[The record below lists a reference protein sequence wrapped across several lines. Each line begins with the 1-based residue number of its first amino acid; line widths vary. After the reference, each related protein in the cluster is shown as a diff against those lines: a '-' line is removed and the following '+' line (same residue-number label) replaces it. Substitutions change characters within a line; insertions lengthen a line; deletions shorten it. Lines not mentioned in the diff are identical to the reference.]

1 MASFKWICSVSISR
15 HIYKGDLTM
24 AITSASGG
32 FTGTNWSPIIYSKQ
46 AQIALRKS
54 AVTNA
59 ITNNSYFGEIANQG
73 DVVRIQKEPDVTV
86 NALERHTGISV
97 EKLANE
103 DFSLTIDQANYFA
116 FKMDDIEDQFA
127 NVDYVSLAADRAAY
141 KMADA
146 MDADVLSYLSGYST
160 AGAAITT
167 TSGDAQ
173 HDTAGNLTGEWLTAN
188 HLDATNFSSLTIS
201 SSATAGDSIP
211 LAPRLPGATALSAT
225 TVSPLSVVARMA
237 RQMDTANVDARGRW
251 MVVDPV
257 FIEMLKDEDSRL
269 LNADFGGSGLQNG
282 LVLNNL
288 HGFRVYVSNNLP
300 AKGTGAG
307 TSGTTAQNDNY
318 GVIVAGQEEAVAS
331 AEQINKVENYR
342 DPDSFADIVRGMH
355 LYGRKILRPEA
366 LVSAVYNAA

>member
-1 MASFKWICSVSISR
+1 
-15 HIYKGDLTM
+15 M

-32 FTGTNWSPIIYSKQ
+32 FNGNFSPIIYSKT
-46 AQIALRKS
+46 AQIALRKA

-86 NALERHTGISV
+86 NALERHTAISV
-97 EKLANE
+97 EKLNDE
-103 DFSLTIDQANYFA
+103 DFSLTIDKANYFA

-141 KMADA
+141 KMADS
-146 MDADVLSYLSGYST
+146 MDADVLSYLSGHTT
-160 AGAAITT
+160 AGAFITT

-173 HDTAGNLTGEWLTAN
+173 HDTAGNLTGEFLTAN
-188 HLDATNFSSLTIS
+188 HLDATDFGNLTIAAT
-201 SSATAGDSIP
+201 ATAGDSVP

-225 TVSPLSVVARMA
+225 TVSPLTVVARMA
-237 RQMDTANVDARGRW
+237 RKMDTQNVDSRGRW
-251 MVVDPV
+251 LVVDPV
-257 FIEMLKDEDSRL
+257 FIEMLKDEDSRV
-269 LNADFGGSGLQNG
+269 LNADFGGSGLMNG

-300 AKGTGAG
+300 AAGTGAG
-307 TSGTTAQNDNY
+307 TSGTSAQSTNY
-318 GVIVAGQEEAVAS
+318 GVVVAGQEEAVAS

-366 LVSAVYNAA
+366 LITARYNAA

>member
-1 MASFKWICSVSISR
+1 
-15 HIYKGDLTM
+15 M

-32 FTGTNWSPIIYSKQ
+32 FNGNFSPIIYSKQ

-73 DVVRIQKEPDVTV
+73 DTVRIQKEPDVTV

-97 EKLANE
+97 EKLDDS
-103 DFSLTIDQANYFA
+103 DFSLTIDKANYFA
-116 FKMDDIEDQFA
+116 FKMDDIEEQFS
-127 NVDYVSLAADRAAY
+127 NVDFTSLAADRAAY

-146 MDADVLSYLSGYST
+146 MDSDVLSYLSGHTT
-160 AGAAITT
+160 AGAFITT

-173 HDTAGNLTGEWLTAN
+173 GTAGLTGELLTAN
-188 HLDATNFSSLTIS
+188 HLDATDFGSLG
-201 SSATAGDSIP
+201 SADSASTAYSAGDSIP
-211 LAPRLPGATALSAT
+211 LAPRLPGATALSTA
-225 TVSPLSVVARMA
+225 TVSPLTVVARMA
-237 RQMDTANVDARGRW
+237 RQMDTANVDSRGRYI
-251 MVVDPV
+251 VLDPI
-257 FIEMLKDEDSRL
+257 FIEMLKDEDSRV
-269 LNADFGGSGLQNG
+269 LNADFGGTGLMNG

-300 AKGTGAG
+300 KKGTGAG
-307 TSGTTAQNDNY
+307 ASGALAQDVNF
-318 GVIVAGQEEAVAS
+318 GVIVAGQDDAVAS

-366 LVSAVYNAA
+366 LVTAHYNAA